1 MSQYQTKLMG
11 FKMVLLTVFV
21 TLVTIQEAVSQ
32 NYVVSGGEVVVVSNL
47 DFTTSMVWETSKA
60 SAPGFYTWVNN
71 AENYSGASDANHING
86 YVKKIG
92 SQEFTFPVGSGTDL
106 RTLQISAPS
115 SSTSEYAVA
124 WLAGNPDT
132 TPDPTNSNQS
142 HTTTAVSGTI
152 NAVSS
157 VGQWDWL
164 PVNGTGE
171 GLTVTV
177 SIPALSGDMFT
188 NPADLRLVGWNGA
201 SWVNLGTSGATGLT
215 ENSTLSGT
223 MIAGIQA
230 IGIGSIKSTIT
241 IVFQPIYTVVQN
253 PDRTLTVYGL
263 AEKNGTVTITFPDN
277 TSITVVA
284 DNQGL
289 FVPVTTLMPQALK
302 GEVKAVVVNTNGQSS
317 VEVIVKYETT
327 IPVENVSVSEAFT
340 PNGDGIN
347 DTWQILDLDKF
358 PNTTVRVFNRWGH
371 LVFSAKNYQND
382 WAGNYNDF
390 NSILPESSSYYYQID
405 YSTDGSIDKEGWLY
419 IRK

>member
-1 MSQYQTKLMG
+1 MNKLKYPFYITIKFFILCVFLTNSAG
-11 FKMVLLTVFV
+11 VLAQNFV
-21 TLVTIQEAVSQ
+21 SSNTELALV
-32 NYVVSGGEVVVVSNL
+32 GEF
-47 DFTTSMVWETSKA
+47 DFSSSSSWETSKT
-60 SAPGFYTWVNN
+60 STPGFYTWVNN

-92 SQEFTFPVGSGTDL
+92 NQGFVFPVGSGSDL

-115 SSTSEYAVA
+115 STTSEYAVA
-124 WLAGNPDT
+124 WLVGNPDT
-132 TPDPTNSNQS
+132 TPDPTNSNQL

-152 NAVSS
+152 KAVSS

-253 PDRTLTVYGL
+253 PDRTLTVFGL

-289 FVPVTTLMPQALK
+289 FGPVTTLMPQALK

-327 IPVENVSVSEAFT
+327 IPIENVSVSEAFT

-371 LVFSAKNYQND
+371 LVFSAKNYKND

>member
-1 MSQYQTKLMG
+1 MNRLKL
-11 FKMVLLTVFV
+11 KSIIPTPILLIVA
-21 TLVTIQEAVSQ
+21 LIIIPIQEATSQ
-32 NYVVSGGEVVVVSNL
+32 NYVVSGGEVVVFSNL
-47 DFTTSMVWETSKA
+47 DFATSAVWETSKNTV
-60 SAPGFYTWVNN
+60 PGFYTWTNN
-71 AENYSGASDANHING
+71 AENYSGLSDLNHING

-92 SQEFTFPVGSGTDL
+92 SQGFVFPVGSGSDL

-132 TPDPTNSNQS
+132 TPDPTNSNQL

-152 NAVSS
+152 KAVSS

-164 PVNGTGE
+164 PVNGTGD

-188 NPADLRLVGWNGA
+188 NPADLRLVGWNGT

-289 FVPVTTLMPQALK
+289 FGPVTTLMPQALK

-358 PNTTVRVFNRWGH
+358 PNTTVRVFNRWGN

-382 WAGNYNDF
+382 WAGNYGDF
-390 NSILPESSSYYYQID
+390 NSVLPESSSYYYQID
-405 YSTDGSIDKEGWLY
+405 YGSNGSIDKEGWLY